1 MRVNRNETGRV
12 LKNYD
17 KKKLLL
23 MAHNGFILLVT
34 DDTYNDFFHEL
45 LWKNLVKSR
54 SHVIKH
60 LQKDVLD

>member
-1 MRVNRNETGRV
+1 
-12 LKNYD
+12 
-17 KKKLLL
+17 

-45 LWKNLVKSR
+45 LWKNFVKSR
-54 SHVIKH
+54 PYVIKH